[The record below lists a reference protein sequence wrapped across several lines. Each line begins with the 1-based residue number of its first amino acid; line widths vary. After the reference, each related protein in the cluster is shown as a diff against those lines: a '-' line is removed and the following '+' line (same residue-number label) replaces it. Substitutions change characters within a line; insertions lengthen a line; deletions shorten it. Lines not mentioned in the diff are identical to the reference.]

1 MPQEEQNVQ
10 PTNTTSRLLISIA
23 AISFGVGLVTM
34 TAISL
39 YYEGRADEVNRIHR
53 EEMLEVRKAHRHESS
68 IQEGR
73 HTRDK
78 TRLQVEIRDQLV
90 TIERL
95 VRDGGRR

>member
-1 MPQEEQNVQ
+1 MQ

-53 EEMLEVRKAHRHESS
+53 EEMVEVRKANRHESA

-73 HTRDK
+73 NTRDK
-78 TRLQVEIRDQLV
+78 NRIYQEIRDPMIA
-90 TIERL
+90 IERL
-95 VRDGGRR
+95 VRDGCRR